1 MYSKKMQDAMND
13 HLNAE
18 LYAAYLY
25 LSMSA
30 YFCSIHLSGFSNC
43 MREQTRE
50 EMRHAMRFYEFIN
63 DRGGRVVLQAIDQP
77 PVDFKSPLD
86 AFEQTLENELTVT
99 AEINKLYTHAVKEKD
114 YASEVFLQWFVTEQV
129 EEEKS
134 AGEVVEALK
143 MIGDAGPA
151 LLMFDRELGKRE
163 AE

>member
-1 MYSKKMQDAMND
+1 MFSKKMQDAMND

-25 LSMSA
+25 LSMEA
-30 YFCSIHLSGFSNC
+30 YFCSINLSGFALW
-43 MREQTRE
+43 MRLQSRE
-50 EMRHAMRFYEFIN
+50 EMSHAMRFFEFIY
-63 DRGGRVVLQAIDQP
+63 DRGGRVVLQAIDEP

-86 AFEQTLENELTVT
+86 AFEQTLENERAVT

-151 LLMFDRELGKRE
+151 LLMFDREMGKRE